1 MWITLVGA
9 LVFGAGYGCATAI
22 FNPRML
28 QAFGPRGPA
37 MLSLLNH
44 PEDQRTSR
52 VFHRI
57 VHTQDIGGL
66 WYARAELFHALCQ
79 RHDELHA
86 ARCLQALEPLFK
98 PHLPQARQC
107 PRRPGPAHL
116 AGRPPA

>member
-1 MWITLVGA
+1 MNAFGNTLRDS
-9 LVFGAGYGCATAI
+9 LFNVFGGRARSRASAQA
-22 FNPRML
+22 L
-28 QAFGPRGPA
+28 QAIRQA

-57 VHTQDIGGL
+57 VHTQDIEGL
-66 WYARAELFHALCQ
+66 WFARAELFHALCQ
-79 RHDELHA
+79 RHDEVHA